1 LAWRIE
7 LTETARRQL
16 AKFDK
21 DDARRITGFLRE
33 RVMALDR
40 PRDIGKALSG
50 PLRGLW
56 SYRVGEFRL
65 ICEIA
70 DARLVVLVVEVGN
83 RREVY
88 R

>member
-1 LAWRIE
+1 MAWRIE
-7 LTETARRQL
+7 LTETAKRQL

-21 DDARRITGFLRE
+21 NDARRITKFLRE
-33 RVMALDR
+33 RVMTLDR

-50 PLRGLW
+50 PLKGLW

-65 ICEIA
+65 ICEIE
-70 DARLVVLVVEVGN
+70 DARLVVLVVKVGN
-83 RREVY
+83 RGDVY